1 MKKAKHY
8 LIALLSGVLV
18 ATTVLSG
25 CGQSEKAVSKND
37 DHLTVYL
44 WENRLM
50 KNIVPY
56 IYEQFP
62 DQDIEF
68 ITGNNDTDLYSY
80 FEEHGELP
88 DIITVRRFSG
98 TDAQDL
104 EPYLMDF
111 ASYDVV
117 SRYYSYALQYYKN
130 SKNEIQWLPIC
141 GMPQTIIANKTL
153 FEQLGIKIPKNYKE
167 YAQACQQFYDN
178 GIKPYS
184 LDLAEDWSA
193 HEVIQTGAIG
203 EFMSLDGIK
212 WRSSAESSSGDIAF
226 DDTLWERIFSETNTF
241 LKDSHFTKDDI
252 SVDINTAT
260 QRFLEG
266 KAAMFH
272 GYPALMQEYQEQMGA
287 ELTRIPF
294 FSQISDESF
303 INMTPSLNIAFNKD
317 LEKDQEKL
325 DLAFDVLDRM
335 ISKEGQTLI
344 AEGKG
349 VISLN
354 VDVPNMMEDVHGLED
369 EINNNS
375 VYIRYSAQKSFDAS
389 LKAVHGLLSGEM
401 DETQAYDA
409 FRSTMNSKDSKEKN
423 TVNFENE
430 YSISLNDK
438 NGRDAA
444 SSILTTIREENDAQ
458 LALVP
463 YYYFTSSIYKG
474 ECTGSRVALMTAKS
488 SDAPLYLAK
497 INGKEVYE
505 LAEKYL
511 ADSDEKFHVTN
522 KYELPIASGMK
533 IIVSQEENG
542 FSLQDIEVNKKKT
555 DKDKEYSILLTDTTM
570 SVLKKI
576 NPECEIR
583 QLKDTT
589 LSSAWTAAM
598 ANGQQPSAPEDYI
611 EVEK

>member
-1 MKKAKHY
+1 M
-8 LIALLSGVLV
+8 
-18 ATTVLSG
+18 
-25 CGQSEKAVSKND
+25 
-37 DHLTVYL
+37 
-44 WENRLM
+44 
-50 KNIVPY
+50 
-56 IYEQFP
+56 
-62 DQDIEF
+62 
-68 ITGNNDTDLYSY
+68 
-80 FEEHGELP
+80 
-88 DIITVRRFSG
+88 
-98 TDAQDL
+98 
-104 EPYLMDF
+104 
-111 ASYDVV
+111 
-117 SRYYSYALQYYKN
+117 YKR
-130 SKNEIQWLPIC
+130 Q
-141 GMPQTIIANKTL
+141 
-153 FEQLGIKIPKNYKE
+153 E

-203 EFMSLDGIK
+203 EFMSLDGIE
-212 WRSSAESSSGDIAF
+212 WRSAAESASGDIAF
-226 DDTLWERIFSETNTF
+226 DDTLWKRIFSETNTF
-241 LKDSHFTKDDI
+241 LKDSHFTSDDI
-252 SVDINTAT
+252 NVDVNTAA

-272 GYPALMQEYQEQMGA
+272 GYPALMQEYQEQMDA

-294 FSQISDESF
+294 FSQISDEAF

-325 DLAFDVLDRM
+325 DLAFDVLDCM

-344 AEGKG
+344 ADGKG

-354 VDVPNMMEDVHGLED
+354 VDVPNMMEDVPGLEN

-409 FRSTMNSKDSKEKN
+409 FRSTMNRKDSKEKT

-430 YSISLNDK
+430 YAISLNDK

-576 NPECEIR
+576 NPECEICLLYTSWETGEGDLPYEEEAMR
-583 QLKDTT
+583 AHAKEMVFPIGAPNDGFAQYFSGRSFLAPISTSQVGIFNVTFEPGCRNNWHIHHAKSGGGQILVCVAGRGFYQEEGRD
-589 LSSAWTAAM
+589 AVEMKPGDCINIPVDVKHWHGAAPDEWFSHL
-598 ANGQQPSAPEDYI
+598 AI
-611 EVEK
+611 EVPGVDCSNEWCEAVSEKEYAGLR

>member
-1 MKKAKHY
+1 MRREKHY
-8 LIALLSGVLV
+8 LAILV
-18 ATTVLSG
+18 SCILVVAAVLSG
-25 CGQSEKAVSKND
+25 CGQSKKEVSQKDN
-37 DHLTVYL
+37 HLTVYL

-50 KNIVPY
+50 KNIAPY
-56 IYEQFP
+56 IQKQFP

-98 TDAQDL
+98 ADAQDL
-104 EPYLMDF
+104 QPYLIDF
-111 ASYDVV
+111 CSYDVV
-117 SRYYSYALQYYKN
+117 SKYYSYALQYYKN
-130 SKNEIQWLPIC
+130 SEDEIQWLPIC
-141 GMPQTIIANKTL
+141 GIPQTLIANKTL
-153 FEQLGIKIPKNYKE
+153 FDQYGVKIPKNYKE
-167 YAQACQQFYDN
+167 YAQACQQFYDK
-178 GIKPYS
+178 GIKPYT
-184 LDLAEDWSA
+184 LDLAEDWSTQ
-193 HEVIQTGAIG
+193 EVIQAGAIG
-203 EFMSLDGIK
+203 EFTSLDGIE
-212 WRSSAESSSGDIAF
+212 WRSSAESSADNIKF
-226 DDTLWERIFSETNTF
+226 DATLWKRILSQTSTF

-252 SVDINTAT
+252 SVDITTAT
-260 QRFLEG
+260 ETFLKG

-272 GYPALMQEYQEQMGA
+272 GYPALMQEFQEQMDA

-294 FSQISDESF
+294 FSQISDEAF

-325 DLAFDVLDRM
+325 DLAFDVLDCM

-354 VDVPNMMEDVHGLED
+354 VDVPNMMEEVPGLED

-401 DETQAYDA
+401 DDTQAYDA
-409 FRSTMNSKDSKEKN
+409 FRSTMNSKNSKEKT

-430 YSISLNDK
+430 YAISLNDK

-474 ECTGSRVALMTAKS
+474 ECTGSRIALMTAKS
-488 SDAPLYLAK
+488 SDTPLYLAK
-497 INGKEVYE
+497 LNGKEVYE

-511 ADSDEKFHVTN
+511 ADSDEKFHIIN

-533 IIVSQEENG
+533 IIVRQEENE
-542 FSLQDIEVNKKKT
+542 FSLKDIEVNKKKI
-555 DKDKEYSILLTDTTM
+555 DKEKEYSILLTDTTM

-576 NPECEIR
+576 NSECEIR
-583 QLKDTT
+583 QLGDTT
-589 LSSAWTAAM
+589 LSSAWTTAM